1 MEVQL
6 LFPGSYC
13 MAKLAL
19 TNGESIRAE
28 SGAMVAMS
36 DTVDVEGKAEG
47 GVMGMF
53 KRAFSGESLFLQTLK
68 AARGAGEVFVS
79 PSEPGDVQL
88 LELNGATEYFIQKG
102 GFLAAED
109 SVTMETVSQ
118 GFFKGFMS
126 GEGLFI
132 QKASGKGKLL
142 ISSFGGIYKI
152 SLAPGQHYVVDNGH
166 LVAWSNTVQY
176 EVQKASSGWL
186 SSMTSG
192 EGFVCHVRGPGDV
205 YFQTRNP
212 TGFGSWVRQFIPTKG

>member
-126 GEGLFI
+126 GEGMFI

-142 ISSFGGIYKI
+142 ISSFG
-152 SLAPGQHYVVDNGH
+152 
-166 LVAWSNTVQY
+166 
-176 EVQKASSGWL
+176 
-186 SSMTSG
+186 
-192 EGFVCHVRGPGDV
+192 
-205 YFQTRNP
+205 
-212 TGFGSWVRQFIPTKG
+212 

>member
-6 LFPGSYC
+6 MFPGSYC
-13 MAKLAL
+13 MAKISLQS
-19 TNGESIRAE
+19 GEAFRAE

-36 DTVDVEGKAEG
+36 ETIDVEGKAEG

-53 KRAFSGESLFLQTLK
+53 KRAFTGESLFLQTLK
-68 AARGAGEVFVS
+68 AARGAGEVFIA

-88 LELNGATEYFIQKG
+88 IELNGANEYFVQKG
-102 GFLAAED
+102 GFLAAEN
-109 SVTMETVSQ
+109 SVNVEAVSQ

-126 GEGLFI
+126 GEGMFI

-142 ISSFGGIYKI
+142 ISSFGGIHKI
-152 SLAPGQHYVVDNGH
+152 SLTPGQHYVVDNGH

-176 EVQKASSGWL
+176 EVQKAASGWL

-212 TGFGSWVRQFIPTKG
+212 TGFGAWVRQFIPSKG